1 MRFGLVAIFRK
12 LGDQTMDQTED
23 DSIPH
28 VQNTHCDVVT
38 RTVIG
43 IQLTIMVC
51 CKLSLSDMLVK
62 AYSKPQVY
70 YQSIRL

>member
-1 MRFGLVAIFRK
+1 MFGLVALFRK

-28 VQNTHCDVVT
+28 VQNAHCDVVT

-43 IQLTIMVC
+43 TMLYLSITVRLNNIAGLGGYT
-51 CKLSLSDMLVK
+51 LSLLNAAVS
-62 AYSKPQVY
+62 
-70 YQSIRL
+70 

>member
-1 MRFGLVAIFRK
+1 MFGLVVVRFGLVAVFRK

-28 VQNTHCDVVT
+28 VQNAYCDVVT

-43 IQLTIMVC
+43 IQLTMLY
-51 CKLSLSDMLVK
+51 LSITVSD
-62 AYSKPQVY
+62 
-70 YQSIRL
+70 